1 MHPTRD
7 ESGESCDE
15 LWKTLLKLHLDMFDL
30 VCLGLKIRVK
40 ICKFND
46 IAPIRMCS
54 IIDACQ
60 IKRITFPFDAISL
73 RVADDD
79 R

>member
-1 MHPTRD
+1 
-7 ESGESCDE
+7 
-15 LWKTLLKLHLDMFDL
+15 MFDL
-30 VCLGLKIRVK
+30 VYLGLNIRVK
-40 ICKFND
+40 ICEFND

-79 R
+79 RQRHLDGQYDGQGTLRSAVFGGRR